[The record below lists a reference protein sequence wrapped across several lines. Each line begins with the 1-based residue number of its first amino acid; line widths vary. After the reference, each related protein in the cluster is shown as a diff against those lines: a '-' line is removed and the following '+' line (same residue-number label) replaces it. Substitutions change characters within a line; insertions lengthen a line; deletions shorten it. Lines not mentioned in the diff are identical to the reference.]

1 MFNRKKPVQRNFPEK
16 VARRV
21 SRLSTADLP
30 NWIEQSLYETNRT
43 LSSYQTSNDPV
54 HLNDLLLGAEAI
66 NALISELY
74 NRHVV

>member
-1 MFNRKKPVQRNFPEK
+1 MFWRKKSIEKNFSEK

-21 SRLSTADLP
+21 SKIPTADLS

-43 LSSYQTSNDPV
+43 LSTYQASGDPV
-54 HLNDLLLGAEAI
+54 HLNDLLLGAEAV

-74 NRHVV
+74 NRHVL